1 MPRFKDTSLQ
11 NSKPS
16 VDRKNRKK
24 NAKNFK
30 TRTNDPAA
38 LEMLEF
44 TTENN
49 IITAFDRWS
58 AQQPQCAFGY
68 QGICCRICFAGPCRV
83 KGLEGPGSMGICGAR
98 DYTIV
103 ARNAIR
109 MMAGGASAHSDH
121 GRELVEVLHNMSEGK
136 APDYEIRDA
145 DKLHNVAKKIGL
157 EIEGKTDIELAK
169 EVAEVAF
176 EDYGR
181 HTSEGCRFL
190 KANIVERR
198 IKKYEE
204 TDTMPRAIDREVVE
218 VMHRTHVGVDA
229 DPVNLIFGGIKC
241 SLADVTGEQISTD
254 ISDILF
260 GTPKPVMSEA
270 NLGVIEPEKVNI
282 VLHGH
287 NPVLSQMVVDTAREL
302 EEEAKAA
309 GAAGIQLSG
318 ICCTGNEVLMR
329 NGVPIA
335 TSYMAQELAIATGAV
350 DVCVV
355 DVQCIMPG
363 LRNVCECFKTKLV
376 TTMSISKIPGSYHFS
391 FEDSKAKKSAEAIIR
406 LAIETFKE
414 RKEAGRPTQVPQVKS
429 KLMAGFSLEALLDLF
444 AAINP
449 DEPIK
454 VLTDAILE
462 GEITGVCALAGC
474 NNLEVPYE
482 VGHTDI
488 VKELAKNDVFMVGTG
503 CVMQAAAK
511 QGLMNYEAVEEYAGP
526 GLKKFIDR
534 LYEANKDKLP
544 DKLPLTYHMG
554 SCVDNS
560 RILDL
565 WTEMAKAYDVDVPK
579 VPFVA
584 TAPEGMSEKAVAI
597 GTWVIANGIPCHVG
611 AMPPLEGSNLV
622 WSVVT
627 CIAHDVFG
635 GYFILETDPQVAAQ
649 KLLEAVRYRADKLRI
664 HLKAAEDY
672 GTELCQAF

>member
-1 MPRFKDTSLQ
+1 MPRFSDTSLQ

-24 NAKNFK
+24 NVKDIK
-30 TRTNDPAA
+30 RTNDPAA
-38 LEMLEF
+38 LEMLDY
-44 TTENN
+44 TIENN

-68 QGICCRICFAGPCRV
+68 QGICCRICFAGPCRI
-83 KGLEGPGSMGICGAR
+83 KGLEGPGSMGICGAK

-121 GRELVEVLHNMSEGK
+121 GRELVEVLYHMSEGK

-145 DKLHNVAKKIGL
+145 DKLKCVAKKIGL

-169 EVAEVAF
+169 EVALAAF

-181 HTSEGCRFL
+181 HTSEGTTFL
-190 KANIVERR
+190 KANLCEKR

-229 DPVNLIFGGIKC
+229 DPVNLIFGGVKC
-241 SLADVTGEQISTD
+241 SLADLTGEQISTD

-270 NLGVIEPEKVNI
+270 NLGVIEPDKVNI
-282 VLHGH
+282 ILHGH

-302 EEEAKAA
+302 EDEAKAA

-355 DVQCIMPG
+355 DVQCIMPV
-363 LRNVCECFKTKLV
+363 LRNVCECFNTKLV
-376 TTMSISKIPGSYHFS
+376 TTMAISKIPGSYHFS
-391 FEDSKAKKSAEAIIR
+391 FEDAKAKQSAEGIIR
-406 LAIETFKE
+406 LAIETFKQ
-414 RKEAGRPTQVPQVKS
+414 RKESGRPVQVPQFKN
-429 KLMAGFSLEALLDLF
+429 KLMAGFSFEALLDLF

-449 DEPIK
+449 DNPIK
-454 VLTDAILE
+454 VLTDAIID

-474 NNLEVPYE
+474 NNLEAVYE
-482 VGHTDI
+482 KSHTDI
-488 VKELAKNDVFMVGTG
+488 IKELAKNDVFMVGTG

-544 DKLPLTYHMG
+544 DKLPLTFHMG

-560 RILDL
+560 RIFNL
-565 WTEMAKAYDVDVPK
+565 WTAMANEYGVDVPK

-597 GTWVIANGIPCHVG
+597 GTWVIASGIPCHVG

-635 GYFILETDPQVAAQ
+635 GNFILETDPQVAAQ
-649 KLLEAVRYRADKLRI
+649 KLIEAVKYRAWKLKI
-664 HLKAAEDY
+664 HMKTAEEY
-672 GTELCQAF
+672 GTDLCQAF